1 MKAVQ
6 KTILASLLA
15 LSIGQAMAADSIDV
29 KVIGTI
35 VPAACTPTLT
45 GGATID
51 YGKILASNIPK
62 DDYKILGVKSLDF
75 SISCQAPTKV
85 ALQSKDMREG
95 TNANPIGKQL
105 LDYAAATATSVLRG
119 LNTADG
125 KKIGA
130 YVIEIDGN
138 SVKLDGSVTPDNIY
152 SQDAGKTWL
161 KSSITGLTS
170 STYISSW
177 AKTGELTPTAFT
189 NMTGTLRVQASINK
203 GSELDLSKEIKLD
216 GLTTIELVYL

>member
-35 VPAACTPTLT
+35 VPAACTPALT

-51 YGKILASNIPK
+51 YGKILAGTIPQ
-62 DDYKILGVKSLDF
+62 DDYKVLDIKTRDF
-75 SISCQAPTKV
+75 SISCDAPTKV
-85 ALQSKDMREG
+85 ALQTTDMREG
-95 TNANPIGKQL
+95 TNANPIGKVL
-105 LDYAAATATSVLRG
+105 LNYSIGSGTNLNG

-130 YVIEIDGN
+130 YAMQIAN
-138 SVKLDGSVTPDNIY
+138 SGVKLDGSVTPDTIT
-152 SQDAGKTWL
+152 SKDTGKTW
-161 KSSITGLTS
+161 TR
-170 STYISSW
+170 YIYGSVLLPGIYSW
-177 AKTGELTPTAFT
+177 AKSGELTPVAFT
-189 NMTGTLRVQASINK
+189 NMTGTLRVQAAINK
-203 GSELDLSKEIKLD
+203 GSELDLTKEIKLD